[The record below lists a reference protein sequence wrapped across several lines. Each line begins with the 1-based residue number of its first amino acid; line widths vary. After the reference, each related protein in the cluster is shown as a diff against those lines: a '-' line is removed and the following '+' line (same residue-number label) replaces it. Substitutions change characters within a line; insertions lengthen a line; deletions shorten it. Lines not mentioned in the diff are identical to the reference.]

1 MIPPLPTLPLPPPM
15 IPPLPSPP
23 PLEPPVLFF
32 PCLRRVPP
40 PSRYSPLPTHAT
52 VLSLHSGSVG
62 LPPASSHLQP
72 HQMVSSDL
80 SDSKS
85 ILLEPL
91 QWLQLLSSNLN
102 PTFILGIFVVYD
114 LIQGF
119 WASSS
124 TSSPSA
130 STGGSRTLWRPGY
143 WWSSSS
149 PLPKPA
155 TTTPSPTTT
164 ASPTFPSATTT
175 PPPMRARESL
185 SRGGRSRRCRRSRGR
200 R

>member
-1 MIPPLPTLPLPPPM
+1 MIPPLPTPPLPPPM

-62 LPPASSHLQP
+62 LPPTSSHLQP

-80 SDSKS
+80 SNSKS

-91 QWLQLLSSNLN
+91 QWLQLLSSN

-130 STGGSRTLWRPGY
+130 STGGSRTSWRPGY
-143 WWSSSS
+143 WDALPLWRSRCWVLGGHQSSSHS
-149 PLPKPA
+149 TGFLGFLVSWVLN
-155 TTTPSPTTT
+155 PSI
-164 ASPTFPSATTT
+164 AS
-175 PPPMRARESL
+175 
-185 SRGGRSRRCRRSRGR
+185 
-200 R
+200 